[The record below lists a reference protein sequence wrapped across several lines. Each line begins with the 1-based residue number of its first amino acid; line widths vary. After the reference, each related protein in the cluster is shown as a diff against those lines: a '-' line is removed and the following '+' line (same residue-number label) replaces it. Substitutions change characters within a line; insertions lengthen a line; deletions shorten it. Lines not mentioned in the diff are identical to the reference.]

1 MHRDSKVLTST
12 DNWNPIKGH
21 VSSYTFWANTNDV
34 RDRINGP
41 PVDEPTLDLVDWQVD
56 IQRG

>member
-1 MHRDSKVLTST
+1 MTAFHTHIT
-12 DNWNPIKGH
+12 
-21 VSSYTFWANTNDV
+21 DV